1 MYCHFY
7 DGKIPLVTQIF
18 CQKIIHILLP
28 QCNST
33 GRQKFDR
40 KLQNGWYQLDKILP
54 AYYLRY

>member
-40 KLQNGWYQLDKILP
+40 KLQNGW
-54 AYYLRY
+54 